1 MPAPQPNQTP
11 SGCDLVAEMWAD
23 GEAGA
28 GEFNSI
34 SCEDR
39 LSCPIM
45 ARHTQDDETDP
56 NWGPVDR
63 IPLGNPVPGWDRYA
77 VIDFVGEG
85 GMGVVYRAIDRQLRR
100 TVAVKFLRSRDP
112 AEVARFQREAR
123 AQANIDHEHVCRVF
137 EIGEIGGRGFLA
149 MQFIDGETLRNPTTE
164 FDIEEKLEVMEQVAR
179 AVQAA
184 HAGGVV
190 HRDLKPGN
198 IMIERRPDGRL
209 HAYVLDFGIAHD
221 SGRPEQDSLTV
232 PTGTAAYMAPERIRS
247 DGRPLD
253 HRVDVYGLGATLYA
267 VLAEQAPFFGATRAE
282 TKKKV
287 LDEEPLRLGLV
298 VPGMSADLETI
309 VAVAMDKDPSRRYP
323 SARAFADDLRRWLEG
338 RPIRTRKAGPLYRLY
353 TWVRTRQLAAASL
366 TAVLLL
372 TGAAASSAL
381 WLRYRENQS
390 RTLATEH
397 QNEIE
402 QIDRLLRRSR
412 MMPLHDTTAA
422 EVAARKRLADVE
434 ASLLATGPLARGP
447 AHYALGSGHLM
458 LRNFAEAEIWLQAA
472 VNGGYDRPEVESA
485 LGVAQAMQI
494 LITRKGEGITSD
506 ESGSRV
512 ARAVRHLESRGPQTA
527 ELDDFH
533 DALALF
539 VAGRMDEALLRVR
552 ESSQRVPWL
561 YEALQLEGDI
571 LVARSEVRVSGGDLD
586 GAEADL
592 LYAGEVYAR
601 ALGVAR
607 SDAWLYEAEAAR
619 MLRFIELRLVDDLL
633 SPTLCDKAIEAA
645 DAAATARPQRGLPL
659 VLASRAHLLKAEIL
673 EQHGG
678 DPEIELVEAQRL
690 ARDAMAIDPEN
701 IDHADLQA
709 RTRTLLSESR
719 GANTG

>member
-1 MPAPQPNQTP
+1 
-11 SGCDLVAEMWAD
+11 
-23 GEAGA
+23 
-28 GEFNSI
+28 
-34 SCEDR
+34 
-39 LSCPIM
+39 M
-45 ARHTQDDETDP
+45 ARHLQDDETDP
-56 NWGPVDR
+56 NWGPVD
-63 IPLGNPVPGWDRYA
+63 PVPIGDPAPGWDRYA
-77 VIDFVGEG
+77 VIDFIGEG
-85 GMGVVYRAIDRQLRR
+85 GMGVVYRAIDRQLHR

-112 AEVARFQREAR
+112 AEVAQFQREAQ
-123 AQANIDHEHVCRVF
+123 AQASIDHEHVCRVF
-137 EIGEIGGRGFLA
+137 EVGEVGGRGYLA
-149 MQFIDGETLRNPTTE
+149 MQFIDGETLRNPSTD
-164 FDIEEKLEVMEQVAR
+164 FDIDEKLEVMEQVAR
-179 AVQAA
+179 AVQTA
-184 HAGGVV
+184 HAGGVI

-198 IMIERRPDGRL
+198 VMVERRDDGRL

-221 SGRPEQDSLTV
+221 SAGPDDDSPTV

-253 HRVDVYGLGATLYA
+253 HRIDVYGLGATLYA

-282 TKKKV
+282 TKQRV

-338 RPIRTRKAGPLYRLY
+338 KPIRTRRAGPVYQLK
-353 TWVRTRQLAAASL
+353 TWVRTRRLAAASL
-366 TAVLLL
+366 AAVLAVS
-372 TGAAASSAL
+372 GAAASSAL
-381 WLRYRENQS
+381 WLRYRDNQ
-390 RTLATEH
+390 RQTLATAH

-402 QIDRLLRRSR
+402 QIDRVLRRSR

-422 EVAARKRLADVE
+422 EDAARQRLADVE

-447 AHYALGSGHLM
+447 AHYALGFGHLM
-458 LRNFAEAEIWLQAA
+458 LREFAEAEIWLQAA
-472 VNGGYDRPEVESA
+472 VDDGYDRPEVEST

-494 LITRKGEGITSD
+494 LAARRVAGITLE

-512 ARAVRHLESRGPQTA
+512 AGAVRHLESRGPQTA
-527 ELDDFH
+527 ERNDFH

-539 VAGRMDEALLRVR
+539 VAGRLDEALVRTR
-552 ESSQRVPWL
+552 ESSARVPWL

-571 LVARSEVRVSGGDLD
+571 LVARSDVRASGGDID

-592 LYAGEVYAR
+592 VSAGEVYAR

-607 SDAWLYEAEAAR
+607 SDAWLYEAEATR
-619 MLRFIELRLVDDLL
+619 MLRMIELGSIDDLL
-633 SPTLCDKAIEAA
+633 APVLCDQAIEAA
-645 DAAATARPQRGLPL
+645 AAAGTARPERGLPL

-673 EQHGG
+673 EQQGQN
-678 DPEIELVEAQRL
+678 PELEFAEALRL
-690 ARDAMAIDPEN
+690 ARAATEIDPEN
-701 IDHADLQA
+701 TENADLQA